1 MNPYIR
7 YGCGAQAA
15 AVKIT
20 NSENMHVIPFMRCG
34 SRRAYGSTA
43 GFFLHHGVM
52 HAAAIG
58 PPQWR
63 IGMVCTPAD
72 FCRCC
77 WFCWTGAN
85 NYRSF
90 QEPATMGKDS
100 YEKLNSSCR
109 RLCRHL
115 CSDLGFRVLCNQKRC
130 FLLDLLLYFFFFFR
144 PVGEV

>member
-34 SRRAYGSTA
+34 SRRAYGSAA

-63 IGMVCTPAD
+63 IGMVCTP
-72 FCRCC
+72 
-77 WFCWTGAN
+77 
-85 NYRSF
+85 
-90 QEPATMGKDS
+90 
-100 YEKLNSSCR
+100 
-109 RLCRHL
+109 
-115 CSDLGFRVLCNQKRC
+115 VV
-130 FLLDLLLYFFFFFR
+130 
-144 PVGEV
+144 VGSVGLVPTTTEVSKSQQPWGRTVMKN